1 MAIKA
6 GQILH
11 DINGFVI
18 DRIQTGGPGALNI
31 PEEKIYELGNK
42 NSVATVRDIPDLS
55 FDLESLDVSTEFESL
70 LLAQDPI
77 AAASIGTTGAEFDF
91 NNSVPID
98 VISPFKSSNA
108 AYDIVRGLVV
118 PCLSL
123 ERVTYRFGVRQ
134 NSVQQFMLKGDSIFY
149 TPGTPHW
156 EEVTYSGGAN
166 FQCTF
171 SFPGTAGGQA
181 LPFKEQGQYLFAL
194 SVTLVNTTTGAYK
207 RLFAEDIQPTLSGS
221 NVAYSASAVAGD
233 VDGFKVITNYGTDYD
248 KVRFTYASD
257 ATDVMYPQDGNSP
270 TANNALHKVHQG
282 TSVKPA
288 AVRGKDIKVYVS
300 DDVNTGTFTLFRGV
314 QTVEL
319 TRSVNLENDEELGN
333 HHYVSQDYVTP
344 DVTGSFSVKPIDT
357 ADLWAQIAQI
367 TGVDATEVIG
377 PQTTTTVAV
386 KVEILDPDEG
396 TTLKTIHIPD
406 ARFQVPGLSGRA
418 NQKLETTFNF
428 TSDGGRMTVIDGEMA

>member
-55 FDLESLDVSTEFESL
+55 FDLESLDVSTEFESI
-70 LLAQDPI
+70 LLAQTPI
-77 AAASIGTTGAEFDF
+77 AAGTIGTTGTEFNFDD
-91 NNSVPID
+91 SIPVD
-98 VISPFKSSNA
+98 VISPFKSSQKA
-108 AYDIVRGLVV
+108 FDIVRGLIV

-123 ERVTYRFGVRQ
+123 ENVTYRFGVRQ
-134 NSVQQFMLKGDSIFY
+134 SAMQQFSLKGDAIYY
-149 TPGTPHW
+149 TPGTPHF
-156 EEVTYSGGAN
+156 EEVAYGGGVNDDYVYDYPGASGSPTPID
-166 FQCTF
+166 FQ
-171 SFPGTAGGQA
+171 
-181 LPFKEQGQYLFAL
+181 EQGETFTTL
-194 SVTLVNTTTGAYK
+194 SVSLVNTTTGDYK
-207 RLFAEDIQPTLSGS
+207 RLFFGEGYQEPTPG
-221 NVAYSASAVAGD
+221 
-233 VDGFKVITNYGTDYD
+233 GFRIPLDYGTGTGVGEFN
-248 KVRFTYASD
+248 KVRFTYSSD
-257 ATDVMYPQDGNSP
+257 AAVSYDPSAAGPSAGLSP
-270 TANNALHKVHQG
+270 TAHAGQLGRIHQG
-282 TSVKPA
+282 VSVKPA

-300 DDVNTGTFTLFRGV
+300 DNVSTGDFTLFRGV

-319 TRSVNLENDEELGN
+319 MRTVNLENDEELGN

-344 DVTGSFSVKPIDT
+344 DVMGNFSVKPIDT

-386 KVEILDPDEG
+386 KVEVLDPDDG
-396 TTLKTIHIPD
+396 SVLKTIHVPD
-406 ARFQVPGLSGRA
+406 ARFKVPGLSGRA

-428 TSDGGRMTVIDGEMA
+428 VSDTGQMSVFDGAM